1 MFQRWGGR
9 TSLPSS
15 CSNSVFVLGL
25 KHPIQCQEKPDNG
38 RPRCAGHHS
47 QQSLRFFSQRVRFQS
62 TDHDTGFIGG
72 TQQLCPALTPCSL
85 IHFEASNRKCPFCS
99 WVASASFLDAVTKI
113 PEKAS
118 AVVLTTTKA
127 TQREEF
133 IKLTAPEG

>member
-1 MFQRWGGR
+1 M
-9 TSLPSS
+9 
-15 CSNSVFVLGL
+15 
-25 KHPIQCQEKPDNG
+25 
-38 RPRCAGHHS
+38 
-47 QQSLRFFSQRVRFQS
+47 RFQS

-133 IKLTAPEG
+133 IKLTAPSWWGGMAAGTESRELISSNRSSKQRVNGEVGEAFYSPSTAPYPVTFVLQQGGIS